1 MKKCKKC
8 GRLKTNSQFYAT
20 NEECNE
26 CRNKNAMTDEQMREW
41 LEANPIVRSFPTSVE
56 EAIS

>member
-1 MKKCKKC
+1 MRKCKKC
-8 GRLKTNSQFYAT
+8 GKTKTNSQFYGSSK
-20 NEECNE
+20 ECNE
-26 CRNKNAMTDEQMREW
+26 CRNNNAMTDEQMREW